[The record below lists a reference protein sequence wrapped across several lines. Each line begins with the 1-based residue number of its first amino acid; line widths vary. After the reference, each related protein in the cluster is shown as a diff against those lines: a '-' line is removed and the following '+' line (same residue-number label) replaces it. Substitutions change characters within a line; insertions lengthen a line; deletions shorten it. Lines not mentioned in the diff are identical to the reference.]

1 MAFTLPGISLGRKTK
16 LVIKSVG
23 FLLLALVTFVFA
35 LQLTFPYH
43 RVKDRIV
50 DALSTKYDVT
60 IGDVE
65 RGIVPGRVYF
75 KAVTLRTRPA
85 KAEEV
90 PSVLYIE
97 KLEVDMGILALMS
110 STAKVNIDAKIA
122 TGRIK
127 GSISLSKRRT
137 VVNISGIDVPA
148 GNLPMKEII
157 GLPMSG
163 KLELEFSLDL
173 PIDKLKNG
181 RTGPDWTAA
190 KGDITFECPSGCT
203 FGDGKTKLKPKLNN
217 ARNQAFAG
225 EGIEFGK
232 INVDT
237 MLAHVKIADGQLEL
251 DKFDTKSQDGELHV
265 DFALTLAQDF
275 GESDVTG
282 CLRFKGSDA
291 LQKREPKTYAALTT
305 TGASIGPDN
314 LFHIKL
320 DGKFKT
326 MKRLA
331 QFCGPAVKSA
341 NMDNPGGTAGN
352 SRPNLTIQ
360 PADESLKGGSAAQPV
375 NPPPPVAP
383 PADAAVTPPPPT
395 PPPTPT
401 PTPSNTETPPTPM
414 NGSASGSAAF
424 QPPNAEARPVPE
436 GSGTAGAGGAG
447 TDQPPIR

>member
-1 MAFTLPGISLGRKTK
+1 MAIPLPHFGRKAK
-16 LVIKSVG
+16 LALKIVG
-23 FLLLALVTFVFA
+23 FFLLAVVTFVFA
-35 LQLTFPYH
+35 LQMTFPYG

-50 DALSTKYDVT
+50 DALSGKYDVT

-65 RGIVPGRVYF
+65 RGFMPGRVYF

-85 KAEEV
+85 KADEI

-97 KLEVDMGILALMS
+97 KLEVDMGILALLS

-122 TGRIK
+122 TGHIK
-127 GSISLSKRRT
+127 GSIAISKTRT
-137 VVNISGIDVPA
+137 VVDISGVDVPA
-148 GNLPMKEII
+148 GNLPMKEIM

-163 KLELEFSLDL
+163 KLELDFSLDL
-173 PIDKLKNG
+173 PIDKLKSG
-181 RTGPDWTAA
+181 KTGPDWTAA
-190 KGDITFECPSGCT
+190 KGDISFECPTGCT

-237 MLAHVKIADGQLEL
+237 MLAHVTIKDSNLEL
-251 DKFDTKSQDGELHV
+251 DKFDAKSADGELHV
-265 DFALTLAQDF
+265 DFALALAQEF

-305 TGASIGPDN
+305 TGASIGPDG

-352 SRPNLTIQ
+352 SRPNLTVQ
-360 PADESLKGGSAAQPV
+360 PADESLRGGSAAAPTITPV

-383 PADAAVTPPPPT
+383 PDAAVTPPPGESNTATPMPPMTGSAMGSAGSAQT
-395 PPPTPT
+395 PP
-401 PTPSNTETPPTPM
+401 
-414 NGSASGSAAF
+414 NGERAA
-424 QPPNAEARPVPE
+424 PVPE
-436 GSGTAGAGGAG
+436 GQGTAGAGGAG
-447 TDQPPIR
+447 SSEPTTR